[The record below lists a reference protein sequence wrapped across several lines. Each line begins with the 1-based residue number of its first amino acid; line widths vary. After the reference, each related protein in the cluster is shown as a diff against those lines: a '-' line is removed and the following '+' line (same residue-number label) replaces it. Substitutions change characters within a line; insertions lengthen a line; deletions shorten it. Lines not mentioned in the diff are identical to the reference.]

1 MYFKVAQLTKHL
13 GYFCKKICH
22 HEHSKIVQ
30 SCHTAINLNHLLSLP
45 CEKIWTVILTILNF
59 FFELKTALSLSPSN
73 ELLFYASETNK
84 IAQLSTPHRDASVTF
99 ATRCL
104 YVSYLDK
111 YLMESRPLQK
121 PSHFYDFSSTGFRE
135 RATAAFCRHL
145 RTKWEVFWMSQN
157 RFLKLHWRWKQC
169 ARMLESKVAK

>member
-1 MYFKVAQLTKHL
+1 MNFQKSSNLVTLPSTWITYLASRE
-13 GYFCKKICH
+13 KKF
-22 HEHSKIVQ
+22 E
-30 SCHTAINLNHLLSLP
+30 LSF
-45 CEKIWTVILTILNF
+45 LTIPNF
-59 FFELKTALSLSPSN
+59 IFDQKYDTALSLSPSN

-145 RTKWEVFWMSQN
+145 RTKWEVFEC
-157 RFLKLHWRWKQC
+157 RKIGF
-169 ARMLESKVAK
+169 

>member
-1 MYFKVAQLTKHL
+1 MNFQKSSNLVTLPSTWITYLASRE
-13 GYFCKKICH
+13 KKF
-22 HEHSKIVQ
+22 E
-30 SCHTAINLNHLLSLP
+30 LSF
-45 CEKIWTVILTILNF
+45 LTIPNF
-59 FFELKTALSLSPSN
+59 IFDQKYDTALSLSPSN